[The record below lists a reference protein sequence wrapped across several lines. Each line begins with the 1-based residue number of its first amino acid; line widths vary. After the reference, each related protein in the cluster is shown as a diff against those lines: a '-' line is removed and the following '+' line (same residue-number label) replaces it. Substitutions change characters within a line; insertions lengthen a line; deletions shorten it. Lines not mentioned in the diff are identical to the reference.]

1 MHIAWL
7 RAALVSLFAAGAL
20 WAADVA
26 AVQSGSYTILSREGR
41 RPLPYRAQNGQ
52 DMVALAD
59 VATTFG
65 MTVREDVAAGGI
77 VVTAPNGQ
85 TIVLTPGQPLASAG
99 GRVVSLPAPPARDG
113 RAWLVPIEFVGRAVG
128 PVLGTRVDVRKGAR
142 LIVVGDLRV
151 PQVSASI
158 EGDGARARVRIDVTP
173 STPRSVTQEGRQLIV
188 RFEADAL
195 DFRAPQ
201 AGGGGLVAAIRPSDA
216 AQNLIVELG
225 PRAGEVRTS
234 TEPRTGGDRVVIEI
248 AAEGTPLTPPP
259 AETPVEPLPAEP
271 PPLPDLTAAGGL
283 RTIVIDPGHGGD
295 DTGARGAGATLEK
308 DVTLAI
314 ARRVKGAI
322 EARLGVR
329 VLLTRDGDRAMRV
342 DERTSL
348 ANNNKA
354 DLFISLHANAAA
366 TTGPTGAEVFSLA
379 REGYAAGAPAAAGTT
394 ATLPVFGG
402 GTRSL
407 EIIPWDTAQMQ
418 WLPESER
425 LSRVMHAELA
435 ARVPMNPHALDKAPF
450 RVLIGANMPAVLIE
464 TGFLTNPEQAQA
476 LAGDALQNDIAQAI
490 VSAIVR
496 YRDGGDAIDA
506 PSPGGGATT
515 ASLGGGATTAPPG
528 GGAG

>member
-1 MHIAWL
+1 MQSAWL
-7 RAALVSLFAAGAL
+7 RAALVSLVAAGAF
-20 WAADVA
+20 WAAGVA
-26 AVQSGSYTILSREGR
+26 AVQPASYTILSREGR

-99 GRVVSLPAPPARDG
+99 GRVVSLPAPSVRDG
-113 RAWLVPIEFVGRAVG
+113 RAWLVPVEFVGRAVG
-128 PVLGTRVDVRKGAR
+128 PVLNTRIEVRKRAR

-151 PQVSASI
+151 PEITATV
-158 EGDGARARVRIDVTP
+158 EDNGARARVQLDVTP
-173 STPRSVTQEGRQLIV
+173 STPRSVTREGRQLIV

-195 DFRAPQ
+195 DFRAAQ
-201 AGGGGLVAAIRPSDA
+201 AGSGALVAAIRPSEA
-216 AQNLIVELG
+216 PQNLIVELG
-225 PRAGEVRTS
+225 ARAGEVRTT
-234 TEPRTGGDRVVIEI
+234 TEPREGGDRVVIEI

-259 AETPVEPLPAEP
+259 ADTPVEPLPAEP
-271 PPLPDLTAAGGL
+271 PPLPDLSAAGGL
-283 RTIVIDPGHGGD
+283 RTIVIDPGHGGTD
-295 DTGARGAGATLEK
+295 AGARGVGGALEK

-314 ARRVKGAI
+314 GRRVKAAL

-329 VLLTRDGDRAMRV
+329 VLLTRDGDREMRV

-379 REGYAAGAPAAAGTT
+379 REGYAADARTAAGTA

-418 WLPESER
+418 WLSESER

-476 LAGDALQNDIAQAI
+476 LSGDTLQNDIAQAI

-496 YRDGGDAIDA
+496 YRDGGDATDVA
-506 PSPGGGATT
+506 PS
-515 ASLGGGATTAPPG
+515 
-528 GGAG
+528 AGDDRQ